1 MSSGQDDRELT
12 GQPLKEEHNVKDV
25 ARVASKAAVEAS
37 WPQTRSILRV
47 IIIVLMVAVTLWV
60 IIKLTGVILL
70 LILSVF
76 FAYLVAPLVE
86 FLRRPIKLSGRERSM
101 PRVLAISLAYLII
114 VATVVVAFYI
124 LLPRLGNQF
133 PEFAQQARGY
143 WKSLGESMQR
153 LNDFLRL
160 RMPGPVMDAI
170 NREIPIVVQGV
181 GDSLSEVLKGM
192 VLWLAYLPWLVLI
205 PILSFFF
212 LKDAESFRR
221 SALQMLPRGRW
232 RWRGDEFF
240 QDVSSTLAAY
250 TRAQLT
256 ACLFIGVVCS
266 TGFALLGIPSP
277 LVLGLIAGF
286 FEFVPL
292 VGPLV
297 IGIVATLVAALHG
310 GSSAALLVILFLAV
324 LRIVQDYF
332 IYPKLIGQGIH
343 LHPLAVIIAILAG
356 AELAGIAGIFLAIP
370 VVAILTVS
378 YRHWLEHRGSEGL
391 ADVLEPTPAA
401 EPDRSGDAALL
412 RRMGY
417 EVGEANTEKPATQ
430 HPSPATTP
438 SEMARARP
446 DLTTGELKMPI
457 E

>member
-1 MSSGQDDRELT
+1 MSQKEDIKDLT
-12 GQPLKEEHNVKDV
+12 KAV
-25 ARVASKAAVEAS
+25 ARVSAEAS
-37 WPQTRSILRV
+37 WPQTRVILRV
-47 IIIVLMVAVTLWV
+47 ILIVLVVAITLWV
-60 IIKLTGVILL
+60 IVKLTAVILL

-76 FAYLVAPLVE
+76 FAYLVSPLVD
-86 FLRRPIKLSGRERSM
+86 FLRRPIKISGRERVM
-101 PRVLAISLAYLII
+101 PRVLAIALAYLII
-114 VATVVVAFYI
+114 VAAVVVAFYL

-143 WKSLGESMQR
+143 WKSLGESLQR
-153 LNDFLRL
+153 VNDYLRL

-170 NREIPIVVQGV
+170 NREIPRIVQGA
-181 GDSLSEVLKGM
+181 GDTLSEVLKGM
-192 VLWLAYLPWLVLI
+192 VLWLAYIPWLILI
-205 PILSFFF
+205 PVLSFFF
-212 LKDAESFRR
+212 LKDAESFRN

-240 QDVSSTLAAY
+240 QDISKTLAAY

-256 ACLFIGVVCS
+256 ACIFIGVVC
-266 TGFALLGIPSP
+266 TIGFALLGIPSP
-277 LVLGLIAGF
+277 LVLGFMAGV

-292 VGPLV
+292 IGPLL
-297 IGIVATLVAALHG
+297 IGIIAAVVGGLHG
-310 GSSAALLVILFLAV
+310 GSSSALMVILFLAI
-324 LRIVQDYF
+324 LRITQDYY

-391 ADVLEPTPAA
+391 ADLLEPSA
-401 EPDRSGDAALL
+401 EPDPSETAAADAALL
-412 RRMGY
+412 SQLGY
-417 EVGEANTEKPATQ
+417 DVGEVPKAKSTS
-430 HPSPATTP
+430 HPSKDTTP
-438 SEMARARP
+438 ADMARARP